1 MLEYYLN
8 QEQAI
13 MIQYKLNKRL
23 IEILLHMNLMLIE
36 TKHYPLMKT

>member
-23 IEILLHMNLMLIE
+23 IEILLHMNLMLRRYQID
-36 TKHYPLMKT
+36 L